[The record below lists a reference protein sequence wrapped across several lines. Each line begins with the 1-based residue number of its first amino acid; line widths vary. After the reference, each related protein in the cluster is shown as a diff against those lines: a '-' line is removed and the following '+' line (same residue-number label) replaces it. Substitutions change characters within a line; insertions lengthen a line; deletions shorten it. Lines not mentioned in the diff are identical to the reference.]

1 MEIRLIALLIV
12 IISSINLIRMTVFLV
27 GSDIYHARFA
37 RKRRDNLSYFPSFS
51 IIIPAHNEQGTIIRA
66 IKSVVQST
74 YSGYKEAVVVDDGS
88 SDNTSNIVSKFIEA
102 NPNFNITLVSQLRLG
117 KAHALNNGIKNYSK
131 GELVMCL
138 DADSYLNIN
147 ALDNAASYFEDSS
160 VVALSSN
167 VKIIQKKGMINTLQV
182 YEYLICHQMKR
193 AESLFNCK
201 YIVGGIG
208 SVFRRSKLEEVG
220 YYDTNTVTED
230 IDVTMK
236 MLQDGNKKNKVVF
249 GADVVTYTEAVLSVS
264 GLISQRFRWKW
275 GRYQTFLKNKNMFF
289 STDRKYTKGMT
300 WFYLPFALY
309 GDISF
314 TIEPIL
320 LFYIS
325 LVSIY
330 YRDPA
335 AFLSAFIVGS
345 LYIVLNVLS
354 EDTLSPFEKIKFI
367 AFSPVVYVFFYVLSF
382 VEYMA
387 LIKSLV
393 KLPWLRE
400 SLNEGCSWN
409 HVARPIA
416 SPSLS

>member
-12 IISSINLIRMTVFLV
+12 IISSINLIRMAVFLV
-27 GSDIYHARFA
+27 GSDIYHARYS
-37 RKRRDNLSYFPSFS
+37 RKRKKDLSYFPSFS
-51 IIIPAHNEQGTIIRA
+51 VIIPAHNEQGTIIRA
-66 IKSVVQST
+66 IKSVIQST
-74 YSGYKEAVVVDDGS
+74 YPGHKEVVVVDDGS
-88 SDNTSNIVSKFIEA
+88 NDNTPSIVSKFIKD
-102 NPNFNITLVSQLRLG
+102 NPNLNISLVSQSRLG

-147 ALDNAASYFEDSS
+147 ALGNAAAYFEDPS

-167 VKIIQKKGMINTLQV
+167 VKILQKKGIINTLQV
-182 YEYLICHQMKR
+182 YEYIICHQMKR

-201 YIVGGIG
+201 YIVGGVG

-249 GADVVTYTEAVLSVS
+249 GANVVTYTEAVLSVS

-289 STDRKYTKGMT
+289 STDKKYTKGMT

-314 TIEPIL
+314 VIEPIL
-320 LFYIS
+320 LFYIL

-330 YRDPA
+330 YQNPIA
-335 AFLSAFIVGS
+335 LISAVFVGS
-345 LYIVLNVLS
+345 SYLVLNILS
-354 EDTLSPFEKIKFI
+354 EDTLSSFEKIKLI
-367 AFSPVVYVFFYVLSF
+367 AFVPIVYIFFYALSF
-382 VEYMA
+382 VEYVA
-387 LIKSLV
+387 LVKSLI
-393 KLPWLRE
+393 KLPWIRE
-400 SLNEGCSWN
+400 SLSEGCSWN
-409 HVARPIA
+409 HVVRPIA